1 MRSLPDGYAIRPASF
16 EDLDG
21 VAEMLL
27 ADDLADTGQS
37 DFDADFLR
45 DQWSSPGLDLSVDA
59 WVVTDPRSTI
69 VGHANVAPDGD
80 GKLKSWGLVHP
91 DHRGRG
97 IGSVLLDRI
106 EARAAERV
114 EPGSGSVFTAVTDV
128 DAAGA
133 ALVGSRGFER
143 VRSFRHLQ
151 LDLDGPPLEPGE
163 PPPGI
168 EINGIEPER
177 DLVRIHAIFVEAFRE
192 EWGYR
197 VIPFEEWSSLEVET
211 TSYDPSLWLLATDGD
226 EAVGA
231 LSGVVWGDRG
241 WVGELGVRKPWRGRG
256 IASALLRRAFATFA
270 SRELPRVMLNVDAAN
285 PTGAVRLYER
295 LGMRT
300 VRGWDV
306 YEKRVG

>member
-1 MRSLPDGYAIRPASF
+1 MRSLPDGYVIRPASF

-59 WVVTDPRSTI
+59 WVVTDPTSTV
-69 VGHANVAPDGD
+69 VGHANVAPEGD

-97 IGSVLLDRI
+97 LGSVLLDRI
-106 EARAAERV
+106 EARAAERL
-114 EPGSGSVFTAVTDV
+114 GSGSVFTAVTDV

-151 LDLDGPPLEPGE
+151 LDLHGPPPEPSD

-177 DLVRIHAIFVEAFRE
+177 DLVRVHEIFVEAFRE

-197 VIPFEEWSSLEVET
+197 AIPFEEWSSLEVET

-226 EAVGA
+226 DAVGA

-241 WVGELGVRKPWRGRG
+241 WVGELGVLKPWRGRG

-270 SRELPRVMLNVDAAN
+270 ARELPRVMLNVDAAN

-306 YEKRVG
+306 YEKRLG